1 MIDHLLIIHA
11 SRGAGERTESVMP
24 TRPRVLL
31 ADDHPGIVKAL
42 SRLLSF
48 ECDVV
53 GTVSDGSEVAEAA
66 DTLQPVVVVVDV
78 NLPNVNGLDV
88 CREISTK
95 SPRARVIVISGMF
108 DYAVAQ
114 AARTAG
120 ASAAFDKAAMGD
132 QLVVAIKEAWNETA
146 DV

>member
-1 MIDHLLIIHA
+1 
-11 SRGAGERTESVMP
+11 MP

-48 ECDVV
+48 EFEVV
-53 GTVSDGSEVAEAA
+53 GTVSDGSKVAEAA
-66 DTLQPVVVVVDV
+66 DTLQPVVVLVDV

-88 CREISTK
+88 CREITRN
-95 SPRARVIVISGMF
+95 SPRARVIVMSGMF
-108 DYAVAQ
+108 DNDVAL

-120 ASAAFDKAAMGD
+120 AFGAFDKAAMGD
-132 QLVVAIKEAWNETA
+132 RLVIAIKEAWSGTA
-146 DV
+146 KQ